1 VSDPLS
7 SASVR
12 RVVAA
17 LAAAG
22 SASEVVALA
31 ATART
36 AEDAA
41 AGIGCPIGAII
52 KSLVF
57 DVDGG
62 LVLALVAGDRRCD
75 TQMLARALG
84 ATAATRADARRVRD
98 ETGFAIGGVA
108 PLGYLSPLP
117 TLIDASLERFA
128 TVHAAA
134 GHPHCVFATTMT
146 ELVALT
152 GGRLVDGLGVEG

>member
-1 VSDPLS
+1 MSDPLA

-22 SASEVVALA
+22 SNAQVVALA

-41 AGIGCPIGAII
+41 TGIGCPIGAII

-57 DVDGG
+57 DVDGR
-62 LVLALVAGDRRCD
+62 LVL
-75 TQMLARALG
+75 
-84 ATAATRADARRVRD
+84 
-98 ETGFAIGGVA
+98 
-108 PLGYLSPLP
+108 
-117 TLIDASLERFA
+117 
-128 TVHAAA
+128 
-134 GHPHCVFATTMT
+134 
-146 ELVALT
+146 
-152 GGRLVDGLGVEG
+152 